1 MGIPNLDQ
9 QQAFWSPSGHVALPH
24 ASMSLTPPVLLLEP
38 LALALT
44 LEVEA
49 PVVTLELVA
58 SEDDVVPLV
67 VVTVVDPG
75 PLDVVEGAP
84 PAPTL
89 P

>member
-1 MGIPNLDQ
+1 ML
-9 QQAFWSPSGHVALPH
+9 
-24 ASMSLTPPVLLLEP
+24 LTPPVLLLEP

-58 SEDDVVPLV
+58 SEDDVVVLEGAPLDV
-67 VVTVVDPG
+67 VAVGDPG
-75 PLDVVEGAP
+75 PLDVAPGAP